1 MAANYRFSPS
11 ATNTLDGFKQY
22 ALDNFRRIAD
32 AFITV
37 EAPVVPTLTA
47 APEFP
52 IEGQLVISDGIS
64 WDPGSGAGAYI
75 YRDGAWRRID

>member
-11 ATNTLDGFKQY
+11 AANTLDGFKQY

-37 EAPVVPTLTA
+37 ESPVVPTLTA

-64 WDPGSGAGAYI
+64 WNPGSGAGAYI
-75 YRDGAWRRID
+75 YRDGNWRRID

>member
-11 ATNTLDGFKQY
+11 GANTLDQFKQY
-22 ALDNFRRIAD
+22 TLDNFRRIAD

-37 EAPVVPTLTA
+37 ESPVVPTLTA

-64 WDPGSGAGAYI
+64 WNPGSGAGAYI
-75 YRDGAWRRID
+75 YRDGNWRRID